1 MDLEGII
8 QSEMRLTEM
17 SKDMWNQKNKRDK
30 NQNKT
35 QSNIIIDAKR
45 KK

>member
-17 SKDMWNQKNKRDK
+17 PKDMWNQKTKRDK

-35 QSNIIIDAKR
+35 QRNVLIDAKR